1 MKLLLIIFTLLSFSI
16 GVPAQHEHHSSGDA
30 KPAAL
35 IQGLGEVNH
44 PVSTTNQQAQQFFN
58 QGLALVY
65 GFNHDEAV
73 RSFKRAAELDPKLAM
88 AHWGVALALGP
99 NINLPVDAEHE
110 KAAYEA
116 IQRARS
122 LASGAS
128 EPERAYID
136 ALMTRYSND
145 PKANLTDLSKLDVAY
160 KNAMADVARRFPDDL
175 DAATLYAESLMD
187 LRPWQFWSSNGKPA
201 EGTEEMVAI
210 LESVLRRNPDHLG
223 ANHYYIHAVE
233 ASLHPEWAL
242 PSAQRLKVLAPA
254 AGHLVHMP
262 AHIDIRTG
270 YYEAAAR
277 SNAYAAEA
285 DRQYFKATGQQGM
298 YPMMYYSHNL
308 HFLAVAS
315 SMQGR
320 YQDAKRAADQL
331 NEHLGGY
338 IREGGPMIEAML
350 PMLDAFTPTPTLM
363 MVRFRRWD
371 EILKSPQ
378 PDSKLVYTGALWH
391 FARAMAYASTGK
403 LDSAEKEQQQVASA
417 VKAFPPN
424 AMYGGFNKA
433 GTVFGIAEGVLNA
446 RIVLAKG
453 DKRSSIASLKKA
465 VELEDS
471 LNYDE
476 PEDWY
481 IPVRESL
488 GGVLI
493 LSGEYA
499 EAEKVFRAELQK
511 HARNGRAL
519 FGLRESLKAQ
529 GKKLDSDFAGMEFE
543 AAWKNADTKLR
554 IEDL

>member
-1 MKLLLIIFTLLSFSI
+1 MKLLLIISTLLVLSA
-16 GVPAQHEHHSSGDA
+16 GVPAQHEHHSSNDA

-35 IQGLGEVNH
+35 IPGLGDANH
-44 PVSTTNQQAQQFFN
+44 PVSTTNQQAQLFFN

-73 RSFKRAAELDPKLAM
+73 RSFQRAAELDPKLAM
-88 AHWGVALALGP
+88 AHWGIALALGP
-99 NINLPVDAEHE
+99 NINMPVDAEHE

-116 IQRARS
+116 VQKARS
-122 LASGAS
+122 LSSGAS

-136 ALMTRYSND
+136 ALTTRYSND
-145 PKANLTDLSKLDVAY
+145 PKADLSKLDVAY
-160 KNAMADVARRFPDDL
+160 KNAMAELARRFPDDL

-201 EGTEEMVAI
+201 EGTDEMVAV
-210 LESVLRRNPDHLG
+210 LESVLRRSPDHLG

-233 ASLHPEWAL
+233 ASQHPEWAL

-285 DRQYFKATGQQGM
+285 DRQYFKATGEQGM

-331 NEHLGGY
+331 NEHMGGY

-350 PMLDAFTPTPTLM
+350 PMLEVFTPTPTLM

-378 PDSKLVYTGALWH
+378 PDSKLVFTSALWH

-403 LDSAEKEQQQVASA
+403 LDSAEKEQQQVVSA

-424 AMYGGFNKA
+424 AMYGGFNRA
-433 GTVFGIAEGVLNA
+433 STVFGIAEGVLNA
-446 RIVLAKG
+446 RIAMAKG
-453 DKRSSIASLKKA
+453 DKRSSIASLRKA

-493 LSGEYA
+493 LSGEFA

-511 HARNGRAL
+511 HARSGRAL

-529 GKKLDSDFAGMEFE
+529 GKKLAADFAGMEFE
-543 AAWKNADTKLR
+543 AAWKNADTNLR

>member
-1 MKLLLIIFTLLSFSI
+1 MKLLLIGITALSLFTSAL
-16 GVPAQHEHHSSGDA
+16 AQHEHHSSNEG
-30 KPAAL
+30 KPPAL
-35 IQGLGEVNH
+35 IAGLGEVHH

-58 QGLALVY
+58 QGLALAY

-73 RSFKRAAELDPKLAM
+73 RSFKRAADLDPKLAM
-88 AHWGVALALGP
+88 AYWGVALALGP
-99 NINLPVDAEHE
+99 NINMPVDAEHE

-116 IQRARS
+116 AQMARS
-122 LASGAS
+122 LMAGAS
-128 EPERAYID
+128 ESERAYIE
-136 ALMTRYSND
+136 ALTKRYSND
-145 PKANLTDLSKLDVAY
+145 PKADLSKLDVAY
-160 KNAMADVARRFPDDL
+160 RNGMAEVTRRFPDDL

-187 LRPWQFWSSNGKPA
+187 LRPWRFWSSDGEPA
-201 EGTEEMVAI
+201 EGTREMVAV

-233 ASLHPEWAL
+233 ASPHPEWAL

-285 DRQYFKATGQQGM
+285 DRQYFKTIGKQGL
-298 YPMMYYSHNL
+298 YPIMYYSHNL
-308 HFLAVAS
+308 HFLAVAN

-320 YQDAKRAADQL
+320 YQDARRAADQL

-338 IREGGPMIEAML
+338 IHEGGPMIEAML
-350 PMLDAFTPTPTLM
+350 PMIDAFTPTPTLM

-371 EILKSPQ
+371 DILKFAQ
-378 PDSKLVYTGALWH
+378 PDQKLVFTNALWH

-403 LDSAEKEQQQVASA
+403 VDSAEKEQLLVASA
-417 VKAFPPN
+417 VKAFPAN
-424 AMYGGFNKA
+424 AMYGGFNRA
-433 GTVFGIAEGVLNA
+433 SIVFGIVEGVLSA
-446 RIVLAKG
+446 RIAMAKD
-453 DKRSSIASLKKA
+453 DKQASIALLKKA
-465 VELEDS
+465 VVLEDS

-488 GGVLI
+488 GGALI
-493 LSGEYA
+493 LSGDYA
-499 EAEKVFRAELQK
+499 EAEKVFRAELEK

-519 FGLRESLKAQ
+519 LGLRESLKAQ
-529 GKKLDSDFAGMEFE
+529 GKKLAADFAGREFKV
-543 AAWKNADTKLR
+543 AWKNADTPLR
-554 IEDL
+554 VEDL